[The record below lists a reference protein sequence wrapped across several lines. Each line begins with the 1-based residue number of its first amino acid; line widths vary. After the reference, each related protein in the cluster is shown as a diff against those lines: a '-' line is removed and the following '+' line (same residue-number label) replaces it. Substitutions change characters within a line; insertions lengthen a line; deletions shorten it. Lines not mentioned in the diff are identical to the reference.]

1 MISKFTSAAAV
12 AAGLCLLGAPTAQAQ
27 TVYGLAAV
35 GSTAPTSLV
44 TFNATAPGT
53 LTSARPITGLG
64 AGLTLVGLDTRP
76 NTGQLF
82 ALGYNPTGT
91 QARLYVLDP
100 ATGALTA
107 VGTMLTIDLGTT
119 TNRIGFDFN
128 PTVDRIRVTGGNQTN
143 YRLNPNNGALAAT
156 DLSLRYNPG
165 NPTATPPV
173 PADANAGQT
182 PGVGSVAYANSFIG
196 ATFTVLYDIDEANSR
211 YTTQN
216 PPNDGFLNSRAQLT
230 VNTTTALAT
239 DLDIYFNPT
248 TRANTAYLTIAT
260 GTAAAPGTQLYT
272 LDFITGAGMTL
283 VGAIGPVGTLV
294 TDIAFAIDRTVPA
307 TVTGQLAYALA
318 GTTLLTFDTAL
329 PGTIRTSTGVT
340 GLAPGQTL
348 VGLDVRPATNTLYAL
363 GFNPMAQ
370 DYTLYTLNSLTGALT
385 AVNTAPIALALGTG
399 KIGFD
404 FNPTVDRIRVVSTN
418 RANFRLNPVNGTVVA
433 PDGLLTYAPGDANAA
448 RTPSIAAA
456 AYTNSFGGS
465 TATELFDYDQ
475 NANVLALQS
484 PPNDGTLV
492 TRGGSGLTVNTAAP
506 NLDLDIFSASAGNNA
521 AYLVATSGTS
531 NNSILYTVN
540 LANGTATAVG
550 PVGNGIAVS
559 NIAMA
564 GPAGVVTATRDRAD
578 GAAGVSLYPN
588 PAAGRT
594 RLDFV
599 LPRAGRVE
607 LGVFDA
613 LGRRVATQAAG
624 YLPAGAHSLGW
635 EARGARAGL
644 YLLRL
649 TVDGQVAATRQLQLS
664 E

>member
-1 MISKFTSAAAV
+1 MPSKYTSVAAL
-12 AAGLCLLGAPTAQAQ
+12 AAGLCLLGAGAAQAQ
-27 TVYGLAAV
+27 TAYGLLLNGNSAN
-35 GSTAPTSLV
+35 LV
-44 TFNATAPGT
+44 TFQVATPGT
-53 LTSARPITGLG
+53 FSANVPITGLTAG
-64 AGLTLVGLDTRP
+64 QTLAGLDSRP
-76 NTGQLF
+76 NTGELS
-82 ALGYNPTGT
+82 ALGYNAPAT
-91 QARLYVLDP
+91 QAQIYTLN
-100 ATGALTA
+100 ATTGALTQ
-107 VGTMLTIDLGTT
+107 VGPALNLTLGSSAG
-119 TNRIGFDFN
+119 RVGFDFN
-128 PTVDRIRVTGGNQTN
+128 PVVDRLRVTGSNGANV
-143 YRLNPNNGALAAT
+143 RLNPNNGALVAT
-156 DLSLRYNPG
+156 DGFLAYA
-165 NPTATPPV
+165 PTDP
-173 PADANAGQT
+173 NAGGRT
-182 PGVGSVAYANSFIG
+182 PGVAGVAYTNSFIG
-196 ATFTVLYDIDEANSR
+196 ATATTLYDVDVANSR
-211 YTTQN
+211 LTTQN
-216 PPNDGFLNSRAQLT
+216 PPNSGVLNT
-230 VNTTTALAT
+230 VGPLNLSNLFTA
-239 DLDIYFNPT
+239 DLDILFNPAT
-248 TRANTAYLTIAT
+248 GANQAYLVTTPAVAVGFPSTTLYQVNLATGAATAVGQVGPTTASQVTNIALQITRAV
-260 GTAAAPGTQLYT
+260 PG
-272 LDFITGAGMTL
+272 
-283 VGAIGPVGTLV
+283 
-294 TDIAFAIDRTVPA
+294 

-318 GTTLLTFDTAL
+318 GANLLTFDTAL

-385 AVNTAPIALALGTG
+385 AVNAAPIPLALGTG

-418 RANFRLNPVNGTVVA
+418 RTNFRLNPVNGTVA
-433 PDGLLTYAPGDANAA
+433 ATDGLLTYAPGDANAA

-531 NNSILYTVN
+531 NGSILYTVN
-540 LANGTATAVG
+540 LANGTATTVG

-559 NIAMA
+559 NIAVA
-564 GPAGVVTATRDRAD
+564 GPAGVVTATRGRAD